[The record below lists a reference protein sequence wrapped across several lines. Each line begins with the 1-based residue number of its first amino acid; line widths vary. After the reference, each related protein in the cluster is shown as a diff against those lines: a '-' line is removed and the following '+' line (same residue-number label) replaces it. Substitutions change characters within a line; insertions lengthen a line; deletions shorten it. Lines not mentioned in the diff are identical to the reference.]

1 MEQNIL
7 GDFVLS
13 SVNRPYADRRTGG
26 SEDHFRT
33 HRLPLIA
40 VLILLIISVKK
51 MLTGEDKRKKLKM
64 PKMSPRRKQIPLK

>member
-13 SVNRPYADRRTGG
+13 SVNRPYADWRTGG

-33 HRLPLIA
+33 HRAAADRGVDLIDHF
-40 VLILLIISVKK
+40 SK
-51 MLTGEDKRKKLKM
+51 EDAYRG
-64 PKMSPRRKQIPLK
+64 R

>member
-26 SEDHFRT
+26 SQDHFRT
-33 HRLPLIA
+33 HRTA
-40 VLILLIISVKK
+40 VDRGIDIVDHFSE
-51 MLTGEDKRKKLKM
+51 EDAYRG
-64 PKMSPRRKQIPLK
+64 